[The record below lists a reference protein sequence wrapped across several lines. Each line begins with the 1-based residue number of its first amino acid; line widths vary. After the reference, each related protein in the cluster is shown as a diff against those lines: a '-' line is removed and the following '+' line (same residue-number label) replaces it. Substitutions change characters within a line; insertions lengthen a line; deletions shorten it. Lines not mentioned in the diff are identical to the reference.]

1 MAIVSAPSA
10 LMTQTAAQL
19 LAAAAELGLPADV
32 VATTGD
38 TPLGLGFEVPDELF
52 DHWVKASA
60 VSVDETP
67 VPAPTAAPDVPATPE
82 PHGTESPEPKVPRRR
97 GPGKPVTDGPEV

>member
-10 LMTQTAAQL
+10 LMTVTAAALIQ
-19 LAAAAELGLPADV
+19 AAYDLGLPADV

-38 TPLGLGFEVPDELF
+38 TPLGLGFEVPEEVYRKWLESTGTT
-52 DHWVKASA
+52 VT
-60 VSVDETP
+60 VSEP
-67 VPAPTAAPDVPATPE
+67 EPEVPAEPE
-82 PHGTESPEPKVPRRR
+82 PVETPEPKVPKKR

>member
-52 DHWVKASA
+52 DHWVKGPAVPGDEA
-60 VSVDETP
+60 VVSVVQVP
-67 VPAPTAAPDVPATPE
+67 VEPE
-82 PHGTESPEPKVPRRR
+82 PHGTESPEPKAPRKR